1 MAYDTISGFSLA
13 SALAASGTLTVAYPS
28 GRSKGNYAL
37 SGGRHIMIVRGGT
50 TYYAPDDFTLTFN
63 ANASS
68 ITLTWGSG
76 KPTLAAG
83 TTISLQIDRHGQDD
97 GRPVD
102 PASAVREIA
111 APLWLI
117 DLGSPNVADA
127 DGVAASQSVA
137 AAASFSLD
145 GALVVDGEAVFDVP
159 RNVVA
164 TWTTTSVLTIT
175 GKDEYGN
182 TMVEKS
188 ASGTSHTGKKA
199 FKKVTSVT
207 SSASITSATVGTGDV
222 LGLPVFVGDS
232 GLIKAEFL
240 DGAVQAGYGDSKI
253 VLTSR
258 FADISTAESIWFAS
272 PVAGKIT
279 KISTI
284 LHGAISVADATVT
297 TEINGT
303 LVTGSSITVAQSGS
317 AAGDVDSAVPTA
329 ANTVAVGDKIEV
341 ITDGGSTTAAIATV
355 VVEIMPDRTLVGTF
369 VAGVDTTAQS
379 YTAGDVRG
387 TYDPAE
393 ACNGDRGYKLLV
405 ALPDPAFK
413 GNDQTAS

>member
-1 MAYDTISGFSLA
+1 MFDTIPAFSLA

-28 GRSKGNYAL
+28 GRSKGNYSL
-37 SGGRHIMIVRGGT
+37 SGGRHVLIVRGST

-68 ITLTWGSG
+68 ITLTWGAG

-83 TTISLQIDRHGQDD
+83 TTVTLQIERAGQDD
-97 GRPVD
+97 GRPND
-102 PASAVREIA
+102 PANPAKMVDARH
-111 APLWLI
+111 WLI
-117 DLGSPNVADA
+117 DLGSPNILDA
-127 DGVAASQSVA
+127 DGIAASQSVA
-137 AAASFSLD
+137 AGASFLLN
-145 GALVVDGEAVFDVP
+145 GALLSGTSMILDVP

-164 TWTTTSVLTIT
+164 AWTTTSVLTIT

-182 TMVEKS
+182 VMVEKS

-199 FKKVTSVT
+199 FKEITSV
-207 SSASITSATVGTGDV
+207 SSTAAITSATVGTGDV
-222 LGLPVFVGDS
+222 LGLPVFVGDAA
-232 GLIKAEFL
+232 LIKGEML
-240 DGAVQAGYGDSKI
+240 DGALVSGFGNSKI

-258 FADISTAESIWFAS
+258 FADISTAESIWFSS

-284 LHGAISVADATVT
+284 LHGAITVADANIT
-297 TEINGT
+297 TEINT
-303 LVTGSSITVAQSGS
+303 VAVTGSAFVVATSGS
-317 AAGDVDSAVPTA
+317 AAGVVDSAVPTA
-329 ANTVAVGDKIEV
+329 ANTVAVGDAIEV

-355 VVEIMPDRTLVGTF
+355 LVEITPDLTLIGTF
-369 VAGVDTTAQS
+369 VAGVDATAQS
-379 YTAGDVRG
+379 FTAGDVRG
-387 TYDPAE
+387 TYDPLE

-413 GNDQTAS
+413 GNDQFVS